1 MLSAAENHENS
12 VGETVKLTQPLAPLL
27 YTYREG
33 EGDESVQ
40 TMKKSTYEAAKQLA
54 RELRKQQTPA
64 ETFLWN
70 RLRNRHFLGNKFL
83 RQHPIFF
90 YYGDR
95 EAFFI
100 ADFYC
105 REHRLVI
112 ELDGKSHEY
121 QKEYDEFRTHIIN
134 DLGIKILRFKNEEV
148 QGNFEL
154 VFERLKT
161 IFAHS

>member
-1 MLSAAENHENS
+1 
-12 VGETVKLTQPLAPLL
+12 
-27 YTYREG
+27 
-33 EGDESVQ
+33 
-40 TMKKSTYEAAKQLA
+40 MKKSTYEAAKQLA

-70 RLRNRHFLGNKFL
+70 RLRNRQFLGNKFL

-105 REHRLVI
+105 REHKLVI

-121 QKEYDEFRTHIIN
+121 QKEYDAFRTHIIN
-134 DLGIKILRFKNEEV
+134 DLGIKILGLRTRKFRAILSFFLRASKQYLVIADSIPDSPSLLSRRF
-148 QGNFEL
+148 GG
-154 VFERLKT
+154 
-161 IFAHS
+161 